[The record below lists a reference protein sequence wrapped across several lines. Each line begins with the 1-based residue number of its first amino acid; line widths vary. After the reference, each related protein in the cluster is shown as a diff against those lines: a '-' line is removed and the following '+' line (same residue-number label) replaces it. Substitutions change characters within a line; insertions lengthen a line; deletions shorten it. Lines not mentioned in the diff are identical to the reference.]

1 MKTKKN
7 LTCINY
13 WECNANRQW
22 QNDNV
27 VPDTTKL
34 MKKDYLCSLIKK
46 IEMENTRLNR
56 IERLLQKELGDMFIH
71 VSSTFKG
78 TILSVSEVRISPDL
92 SVAKAYIS
100 VFPQNQSDYVIET
113 LKNSSRSIRYELG
126 KRIKNQV
133 RVIPELIFKLDETLD
148 KLETIDRLLAVDRD
162 AVNAATENDTETQ
175 KD

>member
-1 MKTKKN
+1 
-7 LTCINY
+7 
-13 WECNANRQW
+13 
-22 QNDNV
+22 
-27 VPDTTKL
+27 
-34 MKKDYLCSLIKK
+34 
-46 IEMENTRLNR
+46 MENTRLNR

-100 VFPQNQSDYVIET
+100 VFPQAQSEYVIET

-133 RVIPELIFKLDETLD
+133 RVIPELIFKLDETID
-148 KLETIDRLLAVDRD
+148 KLETIDRLLAVDRE
-162 AVNAATENDTETQ
+162 AVNAATENDSESNE
-175 KD
+175 D

>member
-1 MKTKKN
+1 
-7 LTCINY
+7 
-13 WECNANRQW
+13 
-22 QNDNV
+22 
-27 VPDTTKL
+27 
-34 MKKDYLCSLIKK
+34 
-46 IEMENTRLNR
+46 MENTRLNR

-100 VFPQNQSDYVIET
+100 VFPQNQSDYVIEK

-162 AVNAATENDTETQ
+162 AVNAATENDSENQ

>member
-1 MKTKKN
+1 LQPN
-7 LTCINY
+7 
-13 WECNANRQW
+13 Q
-22 QNDNV
+22 
-27 VPDTTKL
+27 
-34 MKKDYLCSLIKK
+34 KK

-100 VFPQNQSDYVIET
+100 VFPQSQNEYVIET

>member
-1 MKTKKN
+1 
-7 LTCINY
+7 
-13 WECNANRQW
+13 
-22 QNDNV
+22 
-27 VPDTTKL
+27 
-34 MKKDYLCSLIKK
+34 
-46 IEMENTRLNR
+46 MENTRLNR

-100 VFPQNQSDYVIET
+100 VFPQSQSEYVIET

-148 KLETIDRLLAVDRD
+148 KLETIDRLLAIDRD
-162 AVNAATENDTETQ
+162 AVNAAEENNSEPE

>member
-1 MKTKKN
+1 
-7 LTCINY
+7 
-13 WECNANRQW
+13 
-22 QNDNV
+22 
-27 VPDTTKL
+27 
-34 MKKDYLCSLIKK
+34 
-46 IEMENTRLNR
+46 MENTRLNR

-78 TILSVSEVRISPDL
+78 TILSVSEVRVSPDL

-162 AVNAATENDTETQ
+162 AVNAATENDSENQ

>member
-1 MKTKKN
+1 
-7 LTCINY
+7 
-13 WECNANRQW
+13 
-22 QNDNV
+22 
-27 VPDTTKL
+27 
-34 MKKDYLCSLIKK
+34 
-46 IEMENTRLNR
+46 MENTRINR

-162 AVNAATENDTETQ
+162 AVNAATENNSENQ

>member
-1 MKTKKN
+1 
-7 LTCINY
+7 
-13 WECNANRQW
+13 
-22 QNDNV
+22 
-27 VPDTTKL
+27 
-34 MKKDYLCSLIKK
+34 
-46 IEMENTRLNR
+46 MENTRLNR

-100 VFPQNQSDYVIET
+100 VFPQSQSEYVIET

-148 KLETIDRLLAVDRD
+148 KLENIDRLLAIDRD
-162 AVNAATENDTETQ
+162 AVNAVEEEENDSESE

>member
-1 MKTKKN
+1 
-7 LTCINY
+7 
-13 WECNANRQW
+13 
-22 QNDNV
+22 
-27 VPDTTKL
+27 
-34 MKKDYLCSLIKK
+34 
-46 IEMENTRLNR
+46 MENTRLNR

-162 AVNAATENDTETQ
+162 AVNAATENDPEPQ

>member
-1 MKTKKN
+1 
-7 LTCINY
+7 
-13 WECNANRQW
+13 
-22 QNDNV
+22 
-27 VPDTTKL
+27 
-34 MKKDYLCSLIKK
+34 
-46 IEMENTRLNR
+46 MENTRLNR

-148 KLETIDRLLAVDRD
+148 KLETIDRLLAVDRH
-162 AVNAATENDTETQ
+162 AVNAATENDSENQ

>member
-1 MKTKKN
+1 
-7 LTCINY
+7 
-13 WECNANRQW
+13 
-22 QNDNV
+22 
-27 VPDTTKL
+27 
-34 MKKDYLCSLIKK
+34 
-46 IEMENTRLNR
+46 MENTRLNR

-100 VFPQNQSDYVIET
+100 VFPQSQSEYVIET

-162 AVNAATENDTETQ
+162 AVNAATEIDTETQ

>member
-1 MKTKKN
+1 
-7 LTCINY
+7 
-13 WECNANRQW
+13 
-22 QNDNV
+22 
-27 VPDTTKL
+27 
-34 MKKDYLCSLIKK
+34 
-46 IEMENTRLNR
+46 MENTRLNR

-100 VFPQNQSDYVIET
+100 VFPQSQSEYVIET

-148 KLETIDRLLAVDRD
+148 KLETIDRLLAIDRD
-162 AVNAATENDTETQ
+162 AVNAAEENDSESE

>member
-1 MKTKKN
+1 
-7 LTCINY
+7 
-13 WECNANRQW
+13 
-22 QNDNV
+22 
-27 VPDTTKL
+27 
-34 MKKDYLCSLIKK
+34 
-46 IEMENTRLNR
+46 MENTRLNR

-100 VFPQNQSDYVIET
+100 VFPQSQSEYVIET

-162 AVNAATENDTETQ
+162 AVNATTENDTETQ

>member
-1 MKTKKN
+1 
-7 LTCINY
+7 
-13 WECNANRQW
+13 
-22 QNDNV
+22 
-27 VPDTTKL
+27 
-34 MKKDYLCSLIKK
+34 
-46 IEMENTRLNR
+46 MENTRLNR

-100 VFPQNQSDYVIET
+100 VFPQSQSEYVIET

-148 KLETIDRLLAVDRD
+148 KLENIDRLLAIDRD
-162 AVNAATENDTETQ
+162 AVNAAEEAEENDSETE

>member
-1 MKTKKN
+1 
-7 LTCINY
+7 
-13 WECNANRQW
+13 
-22 QNDNV
+22 
-27 VPDTTKL
+27 
-34 MKKDYLCSLIKK
+34 
-46 IEMENTRLNR
+46 MENTRLNR

-100 VFPQNQSDYVIET
+100 VFPQSQSEYVIET

-126 KRIKNQV
+126 KRITNQV

-162 AVNAATENDTETQ
+162 AVNAATENDSENQ

>member
-1 MKTKKN
+1 
-7 LTCINY
+7 
-13 WECNANRQW
+13 
-22 QNDNV
+22 
-27 VPDTTKL
+27 
-34 MKKDYLCSLIKK
+34 
-46 IEMENTRLNR
+46 MENTRLNR

-148 KLETIDRLLAVDRD
+148 KLVTIDRLLAVDRD
-162 AVNAATENDTETQ
+162 AVNAATENDSENQ

>member
-1 MKTKKN
+1 
-7 LTCINY
+7 
-13 WECNANRQW
+13 
-22 QNDNV
+22 
-27 VPDTTKL
+27 
-34 MKKDYLCSLIKK
+34 
-46 IEMENTRLNR
+46 MENTRLNR

-100 VFPQNQSDYVIET
+100 VFPQNQSEYVIET

-162 AVNAATENDTETQ
+162 AVNAVAEIDSDLNED
-175 KD
+175 

>member
-1 MKTKKN
+1 
-7 LTCINY
+7 
-13 WECNANRQW
+13 
-22 QNDNV
+22 
-27 VPDTTKL
+27 
-34 MKKDYLCSLIKK
+34 
-46 IEMENTRLNR
+46 MENTRLNR

-100 VFPQNQSDYVIET
+100 VFPQSQSEYVIET

-148 KLETIDRLLAVDRD
+148 KLENIDRLLAIDRD
-162 AVNAATENDTETQ
+162 AVNAAEEAEENDSESE

>member
-1 MKTKKN
+1 
-7 LTCINY
+7 
-13 WECNANRQW
+13 
-22 QNDNV
+22 
-27 VPDTTKL
+27 
-34 MKKDYLCSLIKK
+34 
-46 IEMENTRLNR
+46 
-56 IERLLQKELGDMFIH
+56 MFIH

-162 AVNAATENDTETQ
+162 AVNAATENDPEPQ

>member
-1 MKTKKN
+1 MKTTLIDKN
-7 LTCINY
+7 
-13 WECNANRQW
+13 
-22 QNDNV
+22 
-27 VPDTTKL
+27 
-34 MKKDYLCSLIKK
+34 SLSLQPNQKK

-162 AVNAATENDTETQ
+162 AVNAATENDSENQ

>member
-1 MKTKKN
+1 
-7 LTCINY
+7 
-13 WECNANRQW
+13 
-22 QNDNV
+22 
-27 VPDTTKL
+27 
-34 MKKDYLCSLIKK
+34 
-46 IEMENTRLNR
+46 MENTRLNR

-100 VFPQNQSDYVIET
+100 VFPQSQSEYVIET

-162 AVNAATENDTETQ
+162 AVNAATENDSETQ

>member
-1 MKTKKN
+1 
-7 LTCINY
+7 
-13 WECNANRQW
+13 
-22 QNDNV
+22 
-27 VPDTTKL
+27 
-34 MKKDYLCSLIKK
+34 
-46 IEMENTRLNR
+46 MENTRLNR

-100 VFPQNQSDYVIET
+100 VFPQNQSEYVIET

>member
-1 MKTKKN
+1 
-7 LTCINY
+7 
-13 WECNANRQW
+13 
-22 QNDNV
+22 
-27 VPDTTKL
+27 
-34 MKKDYLCSLIKK
+34 
-46 IEMENTRLNR
+46 MENTRLNR

-100 VFPQNQSDYVIET
+100 VFPQNQSEYVIET

-162 AVNAATENDTETQ
+162 AVNAATENDSESNE
-175 KD
+175 D

>member
-1 MKTKKN
+1 
-7 LTCINY
+7 
-13 WECNANRQW
+13 
-22 QNDNV
+22 
-27 VPDTTKL
+27 
-34 MKKDYLCSLIKK
+34 
-46 IEMENTRLNR
+46 MENTRLNR

-78 TILSVSEVRISPDL
+78 TILTVSEVRISPDL

-100 VFPQNQSDYVIET
+100 VFPQAQNEYVIET

-162 AVNAATENDTETQ
+162 AVNAATENESESNED
-175 KD
+175 

>member
-1 MKTKKN
+1 
-7 LTCINY
+7 
-13 WECNANRQW
+13 
-22 QNDNV
+22 
-27 VPDTTKL
+27 
-34 MKKDYLCSLIKK
+34 
-46 IEMENTRLNR
+46 MENTRLNR

-100 VFPQNQSDYVIET
+100 VFPQSQSDYVIET

-162 AVNAATENDTETQ
+162 AVNAVTENESEPNED
-175 KD
+175 

>member
-1 MKTKKN
+1 
-7 LTCINY
+7 
-13 WECNANRQW
+13 
-22 QNDNV
+22 
-27 VPDTTKL
+27 
-34 MKKDYLCSLIKK
+34 
-46 IEMENTRLNR
+46 MENTRLNR

-100 VFPQNQSDYVIET
+100 VFPQSQSEYVIET

-148 KLETIDRLLAVDRD
+148 KLETIDRLLAIDRD
-162 AVNAATENDTETQ
+162 AVNAAEENDSEPE

>member
-1 MKTKKN
+1 
-7 LTCINY
+7 
-13 WECNANRQW
+13 
-22 QNDNV
+22 
-27 VPDTTKL
+27 
-34 MKKDYLCSLIKK
+34 
-46 IEMENTRLNR
+46 MENTRLNR

-100 VFPQNQSDYVIET
+100 VFPQSQSEYVIET